1 MSDSTSSSSSTASS
15 GQDQERSRFSFQ
27 HGCEWFD
34 MIRSDWEELTVS
46 LRKDKEKLRILEV
59 GAFEGASTTWILD
72 NLMSHP
78 ESSLTV
84 IDSFAGGMEHQ
95 QQQEQQTTPPD
106 DGDGDQYKLDSL
118 ESRFWS
124 NVSKCTHVTKMRMI
138 KAFSD
143 DALMAL
149 RQEGAQFDFI
159 YIDASHVAVDVLHD
173 AVLCWRM
180 LQVQGTMVF
189 DDYTW
194 KGYNEESYNPRV
206 AILSF
211 LRCAAHE
218 LRARETQSQ
227 VWVTKVPT
235 RITPTKNPD
244 PELMYWDRCDL
255 TKYQ

>member
-1 MSDSTSSSSSTASS
+1 MSDSTSSSSQASCS
-15 GQDQERSRFSFQ
+15 QDPERSRFSFQ
-27 HGCEWFD
+27 QGCEWFD

-46 LRKDKEKLRILEV
+46 IRKEKLRILEV

-84 IDSFAGGMEHQ
+84 IDSFAGGMEHRE
-95 QQQEQQTTPPD
+95 EQQAPTPN
-106 DGDGDQYKLDSL
+106 GDSNGDQHNLASL

-124 NVSKCTHVTKMRMI
+124 NVNKCRHVTKMRMI

-149 RQEGAQFDFI
+149 RQERAGFDFI

-180 LQVQGTMVF
+180 LQVHGTMVF

-194 KGYNEESYNPRV
+194 KGYNEECYNPRV

-211 LRCAAHE
+211 LRCAAPE

-227 VWVTKVPT
+227 MWVTKVPN

-244 PELMYWDRCDL
+244 PDLMYWDKCDL

>member
-1 MSDSTSSSSSTASS
+1 MSDSTSSSSPASCS
-15 GQDQERSRFSFQ
+15 QDPERSRFSFQ
-27 HGCEWFD
+27 QGCEWFD

-46 LRKDKEKLRILEV
+46 LRKEKLRILEV
-59 GAFEGASTTWILD
+59 GVFEGASTTWILD
-72 NLMSHP
+72 NLMNHP

-84 IDSFAGGMEHQ
+84 IDSFAGGMEHRE
-95 QQQEQQTTPPD
+95 EQQVPTP
-106 DGDGDQYKLDSL
+106 DGDGDGGRYKLESL

-124 NVSKCTHVTKMRMI
+124 NVNKCRHVAKMRMI

-149 RQEGAQFDFI
+149 RQERAEFDFI

-194 KGYNEESYNPRV
+194 KGYNEECYNPRV

-211 LRCAAHE
+211 LRCAAPE

-227 VWVTKVPT
+227 MWVTKVPN

-244 PELMYWDRCDL
+244 PDLMYWDKCDL
-255 TKYQ
+255 TRYQ

>member
-1 MSDSTSSSSSTASS
+1 MLDSTSSSSTVSS
-15 GQDQERSRFSFQ
+15 SQDLERSRFSFQ

-46 LRKDKEKLRILEV
+46 LRGKKLRILEV

-84 IDSFAGGMEHQ
+84 IDSFAGGMEHR
-95 QQQEQQTTPPD
+95 ETPTAN
-106 DGDGDQYKLDSL
+106 GDEYKLESL

-124 NVSKCTHVTKMRMI
+124 NVSKCTHVAKMRMI
-138 KAFSD
+138 KSLSD

-149 RQEGAQFDFI
+149 RQERSEFDFI

-180 LQVQGTMVF
+180 LPVQGTMVF

-194 KGYNEESYNPRV
+194 KGYNEECYNPRV

-211 LRCAAHE
+211 LRCAAPE

-227 VWVTKVPT
+227 MWVTKVPN
-235 RITPTKNPD
+235 RIAATKNPD
-244 PELMYWDRCDL
+244 PDLMYWDKCDL
-255 TKYQ
+255 TEYQ

>member
-1 MSDSTSSSSSTASS
+1 MSESTSPSSTASCS
-15 GQDQERSRFSFQ
+15 RDQERSRFSFQ
-27 HGCEWFD
+27 PGCEWFD
-34 MIRSDWEELTVS
+34 MIRSDWEELTMS
-46 LRKDKEKLRILEV
+46 LRKEKLRILEV

-95 QQQEQQTTPPD
+95 EEPSPD
-106 DGDGDQYKLDSL
+106 GEQYKLESL

-124 NVSKCTHVTKMRMI
+124 NVSKCAHVTKMRMI

-149 RQEGAQFDFI
+149 RQEHAEFDFI

-180 LQVQGTMVF
+180 LQVEGTMVF

-194 KGYNEESYNPRV
+194 KGYNEECYNPRV

-227 VWVTKVPT
+227 IWVTKVPN

-244 PELMYWDRCDL
+244 PDLMYWDKCDL

>member
-1 MSDSTSSSSSTASS
+1 MSDSTSSSSPVSS
-15 GQDQERSRFSFQ
+15 SRDQERSRFSFQ

-46 LRKDKEKLRILEV
+46 LRKEKLRILEV
-59 GAFEGASTTWILD
+59 GAFEGASTTWMLD

-95 QQQEQQTTPPD
+95 EQQATP
-106 DGDGDQYKLDSL
+106 DGGGGDHHQYEYKLESL

-124 NVSKCTHVTKMRMI
+124 NVSKCPHVTKMRMI

-149 RQEGAQFDFI
+149 RQERAQFDFI

-194 KGYNEESYNPRV
+194 KGYNEECYNPRV

-211 LRCAAHE
+211 LRCAAPE

-227 VWVTKVPT
+227 MWVTKVPN

-244 PELMYWDRCDL
+244 PDLMYWDKCDL
-255 TKYQ
+255 TRYQ